1 MCIRCSLR
9 VLLLTCSPVFRA
21 LKNLQKLSSLGH
33 FLKGSSAALGLTK
46 VQLSC
51 EHIQH
56 YGNMEEVRDGAMVAI
71 PEADAIV
78 KITKSL
84 ARAREE
90 YAEAK
95 IWLDEFY
102 VGYTG

>member
-1 MCIRCSLR
+1 MCIRYSVGFFHLTYSPLLR
-9 VLLLTCSPVFRA
+9 SR
-21 LKNLQKLSSLGH
+21 KNLEELSSLGH

-51 EHIQH
+51 EYIQH
-56 YGNMEEVRDGAMVAI
+56 YGKLEEVSGSAI

-78 KITKSL
+78 KLTTTI

-95 IWLDEFY
+95 IWLDEFFTTY
-102 VGYTG
+102 SV

>member
-1 MCIRCSLR
+1 M
-9 VLLLTCSPVFRA
+9 FRA

-56 YGNMEEVRDGAMVAI
+56 YGEMKEVRDGAMVAI

-90 YAEAK
+90 YADAK
-95 IWLDEFY
+95 KWLDQFY
-102 VGYTG
+102 VDYKGPSRIQY